1 MSRIVGRMAVAV
13 VLVSMSGA
21 LALASPAVTMAE
33 TTGSIS
39 GTVTDA
45 TTKVP
50 VAGVGVCATF
60 YGGGCASTNASGEYT
75 ISGLATGSYKVE
87 FRPLSVNYLL
97 QYYNGK
103 ANESEA
109 NPVSVTA
116 GSTTSGIDAALQ
128 AGGQI
133 TGKVTDASTGAPL
146 EGITVCAGN
155 SSEPCPIT
163 NSSGEYTIQRLASG
177 SYRVAFHTGLNYV
190 SQYYNGTSSYSEAT
204 LVGVTVGSTTAG
216 IDAALQPGGQITG
229 RVTDAS
235 TKATVAGVYVCAS
248 GAGGCASTNS
258 SGEYTISQLPTGE
271 YKLHFN
277 TQGLNYAPQYYNG
290 KTNESEANPVSV
302 TAGSTTSGIDAALQP
317 GGQITGRVTDAST
330 GAPLPGIIV
339 SVHGSVGQDVWT
351 NHNGEYAAVGLAS
364 GEYKLEFGPP
374 SENQS
379 YFHQYYNDK
388 ANESEAN
395 PVSVTAGAT
404 TSGIDAALQP
414 MVGVTAETGA
424 ASAITQTTATLNA
437 TVNPHGLFGVYCF
450 FEYGPTTAY
459 GSGAS
464 CSSLPGSGESPVA
477 VSAPVT
483 GLNANTTY
491 HFRILSSGAYCCH
504 EAEGSDR
511 TFKTRRRGRPKRPA

>member
-13 VLVSMSGA
+13 ALVSMSGA

-45 TTKVP
+45 TTKAP
-50 VAGVGVCATF
+50 VAGVEVCAF
-60 YGGGCASTNASGEYT
+60 Y
-75 ISGLATGSYKVE
+75 I
-87 FRPLSVNYLL
+87 
-97 QYYNGK
+97 
-103 ANESEA
+103 
-109 NPVSVTA
+109 
-116 GSTTSGIDAALQ
+116 
-128 AGGQI
+128 
-133 TGKVTDASTGAPL
+133 
-146 EGITVCAGN
+146 
-155 SSEPCPIT
+155 
-163 NSSGEYTIQRLASG
+163 
-177 SYRVAFHTGLNYV
+177 
-190 SQYYNGTSSYSEAT
+190 
-204 LVGVTVGSTTAG
+204 
-216 IDAALQPGGQITG
+216 
-229 RVTDAS
+229 
-235 TKATVAGVYVCAS
+235 
-248 GAGGCASTNS
+248 AGGCASTNS

-271 YKLHFN
+271 YKLRF
-277 TQGLNYAPQYYNG
+277 TTDGRNYAPQYYNG

-302 TAGSTTSGIDAALQP
+302 TAGSTTSGIDAALRP

-330 GAPLPGIIV
+330 GAPLPGILV
-339 SVHGSVGQDVWT
+339 SVYGSSDYVWT

-364 GEYKLEFGPP
+364 GEYKVEFGPP

-414 MVGVTAETGA
+414 HVGVTAETGA

-437 TVNPHGLFGVYCF
+437 TVNPHGLFGVYCV
-450 FEYGPTTAY
+450 FEYGTTTAY
-459 GSGAS
+459 GSFAW

-491 HFRILSSGAYCCH
+491 HFRIVSSGAYCCH
-504 EAEGSDR
+504 DAEGSDQ
-511 TFKTRRRGRPKRPA
+511 TFKTRAHAPKHHVIHKDPRT